1 MLPQAHAAAHGS
13 PVPAAGLRACLNP
26 LTNLPQ
32 GYGDPERDY
41 QLLAQQAADEAAAAD
56 DGQPL
61 GGSAAKRAKL
71 GTAAVAQVCG
81 VAGGAALL
89 RVFVCVT

>member
-1 MLPQAHAAAHGS
+1 MHSTHH
-13 PVPAAGLRACLNP
+13 VPALPGHPTHCACTQP
-26 LTNLPQ
+26 HPPQ

-41 QLLAQQAADEAAAAD
+41 QLLAQQAADEAEAAA

-71 GTAAVAQVCG
+71 GTAAVAQVRRAPG
-81 VAGGAALL
+81 ANTALMSAGQCTQSG
-89 RVFVCVT
+89 C